1 MTSKLPGSG
10 PHVYVLLWRDC
21 GGNEFVALGAYAHL
35 KDANAEAKRL
45 GKEQLSDGLTYS
57 SMQADLK
64 TQDSE
69 PLRSLARFAFHD
81 STVPSSSPTLATAP
95 LTPDIEDGLE
105 ANPRKRRRVATKV
118 EPVIKAPPSP
128 DSKPPSE
135 SPRKRRK
142 PARVSKG
149 ESPSGDTVEGPSD
162 WEEMYELVRQMR
174 LCGPARDAAV
184 DTMGCERLF
193 SPTASDRDR
202 RFQILISLMMS
213 SQTKDTVN
221 AVAMGRLHDE
231 LPPHEAGAPPGLNLE
246 NILAVEPAKLNE
258 LIRVVGFHNNKTK
271 FIKQA
276 ALLLRDNF
284 DADIPPTIDG
294 LTSLPGV
301 GPKMAHLC
309 LSAAWGR
316 TEGIGVDVHSL
327 VDGDGDDFRY
337 GAAAASTCSPAHAGF
352 PEEGV
357 LWWWLLDLHAA
368 DHLCPLGLELR
379 CVALVAYVF
388 KAGALVILQKSVL
401 ATEVALAEAAVANDA
416 LSGITAVLGAVLPPC
431 LLTLTPH
438 MASTVTPL
446 PGAGLPC
453 ACLAWSGGRGAATTS
468 KTRRATG
475 FQLTRQT
482 MRCRKRFNHGC
493 GIAFPNFF
501 VL

>member
-1 MTSKLPGSG
+1 MRTSRLSK
-10 PHVYVLLWRDC
+10 DT
-21 GGNEFVALGAYAHL
+21 AAILGAVP
-35 KDANAEAKRL
+35 
-45 GKEQLSDGLTYS
+45 
-57 SMQADLK
+57 
-64 TQDSE
+64 
-69 PLRSLARFAFHD
+69 PLPSAPRRTTRSSLARFAFHD

-105 ANPRKRRRVATKV
+105 TNPRKRRRVVTKV

-128 DSKPPSE
+128 NSKPPSA

-142 PARVSKG
+142 PARVIKG

-174 LCGPARDAAV
+174 LGGTARDAAV

-316 TEGIGVDVHSL
+316 TEGIGVDVHVHRITNMWGWHKTASPEASRLALEAWLPRDRWHEINTLL
-327 VDGDGDDFRY
+327 VGLGQTKVALGRAAGPEGVKVKEDDVPKVDVL
-337 GAAAASTCSPAHAGF
+337 ASEFFETRVTK
-352 PEEGV
+352 EEGHM
-357 LWWWLLDLHAA
+357 LD
-368 DHLCPLGLELR
+368 EKVVSIKR
-379 CVALVAYVF
+379 
-388 KAGALVILQKSVL
+388 
-401 ATEVALAEAAVANDA
+401 EAIHDE
-416 LSGITAVLGAVLPPC
+416 
-431 LLTLTPH
+431 
-438 MASTVTPL
+438 
-446 PGAGLPC
+446 
-453 ACLAWSGGRGAATTS
+453 
-468 KTRRATG
+468 
-475 FQLTRQT
+475 
-482 MRCRKRFNHGC
+482 
-493 GIAFPNFF
+493 
-501 VL
+501 

>member
-1 MTSKLPGSG
+1 MASKLPGSG

-64 TQDSE
+64 AQDSE

-105 ANPRKRRRVATKV
+105 TNPRKRRRVVTKV

-128 DSKPPSE
+128 NSKPASA

-142 PARVSKG
+142 PARVIKG

-174 LCGPARDAAV
+174 LGGTARDAAV

-213 SQTKDTVN
+213 SQTKDAVN

-316 TEGIGVDVHSL
+316 TEGIGVDVHVHRITNMWGWHKTASPEASRLALEAWLPRDRWHEINTLL
-327 VDGDGDDFRY
+327 VGLGQTVCLPQAGRRRCGECDLGLRGLCRGADRKKVALGRAAGPEGVKVKEDDVPK
-337 GAAAASTCSPAHAGF
+337 ADVLASEFFETRVTK
-352 PEEGV
+352 EEGHM
-357 LWWWLLDLHAA
+357 LD
-368 DHLCPLGLELR
+368 EKVVSIKR
-379 CVALVAYVF
+379 
-388 KAGALVILQKSVL
+388 
-401 ATEVALAEAAVANDA
+401 EAIHDE
-416 LSGITAVLGAVLPPC
+416 
-431 LLTLTPH
+431 
-438 MASTVTPL
+438 
-446 PGAGLPC
+446 
-453 ACLAWSGGRGAATTS
+453 
-468 KTRRATG
+468 
-475 FQLTRQT
+475 
-482 MRCRKRFNHGC
+482 
-493 GIAFPNFF
+493 
-501 VL
+501 